1 MRPPSEMTKVTIE
14 VDRVRIDKW
23 LWAARFYK
31 TRALAAA
38 AVEGGK
44 AQVNDE
50 RVKPAKL
57 VKAGD
62 ALIVRNGPY
71 SWDITVLALSERRG
85 PATEAAKLYRE
96 SEESRKAREEKAS
109 LIKAERQSSPVYARG
124 RPTKKARRQII
135 RFTQGND

>member
-1 MRPPSEMTKVTIE
+1 MGPQPGIAKVTDE
-14 VDRVRIDKW
+14 HDRIRIDKW

-44 AQVNDE
+44 TQVNGE

-57 VKAGD
+57 LKAGD
-62 ALIVRNGPY
+62 ALIVRNGPFA
-71 SWDITVLALSERRG
+71 WDIMVLALSERRG
-85 PATEAAKLYRE
+85 PVAEAAKLYRE
-96 SEESRKAREEKAS
+96 SEESRRMREQKTA
-109 LIKAERQSSPVYARG
+109 LLKAERQSAPVYAKG

-135 RFTQGND
+135 KFTRDHD

>member
-1 MRPPSEMTKVTIE
+1 MSDSGDQTRL
-14 VDRVRIDKW
+14 RVDKW

-44 AQVNDE
+44 AQVNGE

-57 VKAGD
+57 LKAGD
-62 ALIVRNGPY
+62 ALVVRNGPFE
-71 SWDITVLALSERRG
+71 WDITVLALSERRG
-85 PATEAAKLYRE
+85 PAAEAAKLYRE
-96 SEESRKAREEKAS
+96 AEESRKTREEKAA
-109 LIKAERQSSPVYARG
+109 LIKAERASNPVYLKG

-135 RFTQGND
+135 RFTREQD

>member
-1 MRPPSEMTKVTIE
+1 MSDEPAQRLRM
-14 VDRVRIDKW
+14 DKW

-44 AQVNDE
+44 AQVNGE

-57 VKAGD
+57 LRAGD
-62 ALIVRNGPY
+62 ALIVRNGPFE
-71 SWDITVLALSERRG
+71 WDITVLALSERRG
-85 PATEAAKLYRE
+85 PAAEAAKLYRE
-96 SEESRKAREEKAS
+96 SGESRKAREEKAA
-109 LIKAERQSSPVYARG
+109 LIKAERQSNPVFVKG

-135 RFTQGND
+135 RFTRSEG